1 MIWSKY
7 TYQFESEGKYYIY
20 NSLSNSLAEI
30 DKELYN
36 DIKKSREN
44 HCFNFHEQE
53 TEKMLK
59 NMKVLVENDMDE
71 INKIKYLNLLKRN
84 KNRCLILTI
93 NPTLACNFK
102 CPYCF
107 EEEHPNIYMSEKVEN
122 DIINFIKSNNK
133 VKSVRVT
140 WFGGEPLLAFDR
152 ISNLTKKIQALGLKY
167 NANMIT
173 NGFLLS
179 EDIIYKLPELRI
191 SSLQITIDGLMGIH
205 DRRRCLKS
213 GAPTFNKIVKN
224 IDNLKRIHPEINV
237 YVRVNVDKNNE
248 NDFIEL
254 YKFFNEKH
262 YKNLAVSLAF
272 VKDFSGCNTCS
283 NFYNSKEQAK
293 FVLNLLKKYN
303 LEFPFI
309 YPMSERYECAV
320 RNKNAI
326 AIGPEGE
333 LYKCWQ
339 DIGKKD
345 KIIGYI
351 NGKITNEPLLLRYL
365 IAADPFEDK
374 KCQECILLPVC
385 GGGCPYSRLQN
396 IYEGKAVNTCLLIKD
411 NLKEFLLA
419 HAIYKNHTKIHSE
432 TSILI

>member
-84 KNRCLILTI
+84 ENRCLILTI

-140 WFGGEPLLAFDR
+140 WFV
-152 ISNLTKKIQALGLKY
+152 
-167 NANMIT
+167 
-173 NGFLLS
+173 GF
-179 EDIIYKLPELRI
+179 
-191 SSLQITIDGLMGIH
+191 
-205 DRRRCLKS
+205 
-213 GAPTFNKIVKN
+213 
-224 IDNLKRIHPEINV
+224 
-237 YVRVNVDKNNE
+237 
-248 NDFIEL
+248 
-254 YKFFNEKH
+254 
-262 YKNLAVSLAF
+262 
-272 VKDFSGCNTCS
+272 
-283 NFYNSKEQAK
+283 
-293 FVLNLLKKYN
+293 
-303 LEFPFI
+303 
-309 YPMSERYECAV
+309 
-320 RNKNAI
+320 
-326 AIGPEGE
+326 
-333 LYKCWQ
+333 
-339 DIGKKD
+339 
-345 KIIGYI
+345 
-351 NGKITNEPLLLRYL
+351 
-365 IAADPFEDK
+365 
-374 KCQECILLPVC
+374 
-385 GGGCPYSRLQN
+385 
-396 IYEGKAVNTCLLIKD
+396 
-411 NLKEFLLA
+411 
-419 HAIYKNHTKIHSE
+419 
-432 TSILI
+432 